1 MNTTPDATELAGA
14 LTAGLTTS
22 AVLVGDCLDAIAAST
37 LGAYTHVDR
46 QQSLQL
52 ALESDQRRRDGQIL
66 GPLDGLPVAIKGNIA
81 VRGWPH
87 SAGLRFRRDDLATDD
102 AFVVARLR
110 AAGAI
115 PIGLTNMDEGALG
128 AEGMNPWYGAIHN
141 PHRHGYSAGG
151 SSSGS
156 GAAVAA
162 NLCAFALGTDT
173 IGSVRIPAA
182 FCGCYALK
190 PSYGLVSVGDVVPVH
205 LRFDHVGP
213 MARSARD
220 LGWLL
225 RALAAQDP
233 RCKVSLDTPLRAASR
248 ELAGARVG
256 FAVGLEAFNPE
267 PAVLAAFALAVDAA
281 RRLGANLV
289 PIDLTRWDV
298 PRLRRAI
305 LALCEVQMWRVH
317 GERIAAQPEDYSDGL
332 RAFIRYGG
340 KLNADEVQQ
349 AEARIA
355 SFHAGWTDSMR
366 ALDAVLLPTT
376 ACRAFPHGE
385 RRPQNTADL
394 TAIAS
399 ATGLPAL
406 AMPVWLRGESLPA
419 SVQVIGAHG
428 SDLQLVAFAEQLQ
441 AELAA
446 TY

>member
-1 MNTTPDATELAGA
+1 MNAAPDATDLAGA
-14 LTAGLTTS
+14 LAAGLQS
-22 AVLVGDCLDAIAAST
+22 SVALVGGCLDAIATSD
-37 LGAYTHVDR
+37 LGAFTHVDR
-46 QQSLQL
+46 QQAMRSAQ
-52 ALESDQRRRDGQIL
+52 ESDQRRRDGRAL

-87 SAGLRFRRDDLATDD
+87 PAGLRFRRDELATDD

-128 AEGMNPWYGAIHN
+128 AEGMNPWYGVIHN
-141 PHRHGYSAGG
+141 PHQHGHSAGG
-151 SSSGS
+151 SSGGS

-162 NLCAFALGTDT
+162 GLCAFALGTDT

-305 LALCEVQMWRVH
+305 LALCELQMWRVH
-317 GERIAAQPEDYSDGL
+317 GERITERPDDYSDGL

-340 KLNADEVQQ
+340 KLTADEVQQ

-355 SFHAGWTDSMR
+355 SFHAGWTDSMHS
-366 ALDAVLLPTT
+366 LDAVLVPTT
-376 ACRAFPHGE
+376 AVRAFPHGE

-406 AMPVWLRGESLPA
+406 AMPVWLRGEILPA
-419 SVQVIGAHG
+419 SVQLIGAHG

>member
-1 MNTTPDATELAGA
+1 MKTAPDATELAGA
-14 LTAGLTTS
+14 LAAGQHS
-22 AVLVGDCLDAIAAST
+22 SVALVGDCLDAIAAST

-52 ALESDQRRRDGQIL
+52 ALESDQRRGNGQL
-66 GPLDGLPVAIKGNIA
+66 RGPLDGLPVAIKGNIA
-81 VRGWPH
+81 VRDWPH
-87 SAGLRFRRDDLATDD
+87 AAGLRFRRDDLAADD

-115 PIGLTNMDEGALG
+115 PVGLTNMDEGALG
-128 AEGMNPWYGAIHN
+128 AEGLNPWYGVIHN
-141 PHRHGYSAGG
+141 PNRHGYSAGG
-151 SSSGS
+151 SSGGS

-162 NLCAFALGTDT
+162 NLCALALGTDT

-190 PSYGLVSVGDVVPVH
+190 PSYGLVSVSDVVPVH

-225 RALAAQDP
+225 RVLAAQDP
-233 RCKVSLDTPLRAASR
+233 ACKVSLATPLRAASR
-248 ELAGARVG
+248 GLAGARIG
-256 FAVGLEAFNPE
+256 YAIGLEGFQVE
-267 PAVLAAFALAVDAA
+267 PAVLASFALAVDAA
-281 RRLGANLV
+281 RRLGAELV

-317 GERIAAQPEDYSDGL
+317 GERITERPDDYSDGL

-340 KLNADEVQQ
+340 KLNTEEILQ
-349 AEARIA
+349 AETRIA
-355 SFHAGWTDSMR
+355 SFHAGWSDSMR
-366 ALDAVLLPTT
+366 SLDAVLVPTT
-376 ACRAFPHGE
+376 AVRAFPHGE

-406 AMPVWLRGESLPA
+406 AMPVWLRGEILPA
-419 SVQVIGAHG
+419 SVQLIGAHG